1 MNKQTNR
8 STMIQMCLNFRKKNE
23 KRLSEKENVLTMA
36 FYFSDGIVYIIA
48 NNWIKIHLFV
58 EFAHFLRDS

>member
-1 MNKQTNR
+1 
-8 STMIQMCLNFRKKNE
+8 MIQMCLNYRKKNE